1 MILGESAGIRRAL
14 DLARRFAVSR
24 VPVLLVG
31 PRGSGKEL
39 LARFI
44 HEQSGRTGEFVDVN
58 CGALPEALAE
68 SLLFGHEPGAF
79 TGALK
84 AHIGLVQ
91 ESHGGTLFLDEF
103 GDLSPDCQIKVLRA
117 FECAEIRPVGARSK
131 RQVDLRIVAAA
142 QGNSEGPSVGEVL
155 RRDLLD
161 RVAVGIVTLPSLR
174 DRDRDVVILAT
185 QFAKEEGRELEPG
198 VEGVLRN
205 YPWPGNVRELR
216 AVIARAGCL
225 VDNGT
230 LPPWAVAEAIAM
242 SGHVGGSVHVLPS
255 SPAEWEALGTRER
268 WVASRMAKA
277 LGVGRTSLFR
287 LLKAQGVSLRGL
299 RSSPPAN

>member
-1 MILGESAGIRRAL
+1 MILGQSAGLRRAL
-14 DLARRFAVSR
+14 DLARRFATSR
-24 VPVLLVG
+24 LPVLLVG

-44 HEQSGRTGEFVDVN
+44 HEESGRKGEFVDVN

-79 TGALK
+79 TGARK

-103 GDLSPDCQIKVLRA
+103 GDLSPDCQTKVLRA
-117 FECAEIRPVGARSK
+117 FEWGEIRPVGARGK

-142 QGNSEGPSVGEVL
+142 QSNAEGRNGGNGL
-155 RRDLLD
+155 RQDLLD
-161 RVAVGIVTLPSLR
+161 RVAVGIVTLPPLR
-174 DRDRDVVILAT
+174 DRDSDLIMLAT
-185 QFAKEEGRELEPG
+185 HFARVDGRELEAG
-198 VEGVLRN
+198 VDTVLRN
-205 YPWPGNVRELR
+205 YSWPGNVRELR

-242 SGHVGGSVHVLPS
+242 SGHVEGSVNPFPT
-255 SPAEWEALGTRER
+255 SPAEWEALGARER

-277 LGVGRTSLFR
+277 LGVGRTRLFK
-287 LLKAQGVSLRGL
+287 LLRAQGISLRQL
-299 RSSPPAN
+299 RSSQGAH